1 MCPSPLLTRDADDR
15 EAAVLAM
22 QCAVCSEE
30 YAEELDECPQCRAAE
45 SAPRD
50 TPLEAVDS
58 ADDLQELDAPRPGP
72 QADAPDMTENSNVTT
87 RSAQAP
93 NNSTLI
99 EFPGVNRPA
108 WRRELSERFREIQQK
123 RAREADIEPRSAP
136 PTAAANP
143 SHTTFEDARASAK
156 ERAAVSASK
165 QLGLVPAPDEPAL
178 NPLVAA
184 ALRRIERARASAA
197 ASRPSSGRGQAA
209 TAAAP
214 RRRPAEADAQAG
226 AAAG

>member
-1 MCPSPLLTRDADDR
+1 MDLQACTLRPSNKDADDW
-15 EAAVLAM
+15 EAALLAM

-58 ADDLQELDAPRPGP
+58 ADDLQEPEAPRPAP
-72 QADAPDMTENSNVTT
+72 QADVPDMTENSNVTSRT
-87 RSAQAP
+87 AQAP

-123 RAREADIEPRSAP
+123 RAREADFETRSP
-136 PTAAANP
+136 PPAAAQ
-143 SHTTFEDARASAK
+143 SQTKLEEARASAK
-156 ERAAVSASK
+156 ERAAESASK
-165 QLGLVPAPDEPAL
+165 QLGLVPTPDEPEL

-184 ALRRIERARASAA
+184 ALRRIERARASEPVTRHG
-197 ASRPSSGRGQAA
+197 SVRGQ
-209 TAAAP
+209 
-214 RRRPAEADAQAG
+214 
-226 AAAG
+226 